1 MTKKEFDP
9 YHRWL
14 GIPASEQPA
23 NHYRLLGIALFE
35 ADADVIESAA
45 IRQITHVRSHALGSH
60 GDTTQ
65 TVLNE
70 IAEAK
75 ITLLHPEKKKQYDEG
90 LRSAA
95 KANEDSP
102 LDVFIQT
109 NVTATSSSAKQTSS
123 KMDRWQNTKQRRQAY
138 VAASAGWICFV
149 LALMWFGFGNEPTGN
164 PVARPSVK
172 QASKTSPKKP
182 ETSITRN
189 VKPPPPTA
197 VAPFDAAKAKEHQ
210 QAWANHLG
218 IPVVTTNSIG
228 MKLALIPPGEFLMG
242 SDEFEE
248 DEKPVHKVTLTQP
261 FQLGV
266 YEVTQEQYE
275 KVVGDNPSKFKGP
288 QNPVEQVSWIEAFAF
303 CKMLSDLPEEKA
315 AGRIYHLPAESQ
327 WEYSCRAGTA
337 TVYGFGDD
345 VSKLGDFAW
354 YKENTRLGTRPVG
367 EKLPNAWGIFGMHGN
382 TWEWCAD
389 WKGNYPQL
397 SVVDPEGPLNGSVRV
412 SRGGH
417 WDTSSITNRTANRGG
432 SSPSTRYGHQG
443 FRVACLIS
451 DDKQPTTTA
460 ITSVES
466 KPLIPENAVQFG
478 GHHYQLVANKV
489 TRMQAKKDAE
499 EKGGHLLRVD
509 SGKEFYF
516 AASLVPRQFGP
527 RFVHVWID
535 GSRLLQGG
543 KNWLYEN
550 GDRVDLNMFPSRD
563 LSERDHD
570 FFLNLGRNS
579 KQQVYLADAGLTYS
593 NEPEIYGYIIEWD
606 N

>member
-14 GIPASEQPA
+14 GIPTSEQPA

-45 IRQITHVRSHALGSH
+45 IRQTTHVRSHALGSH

-109 NVTATSSSAKQTSS
+109 NTVPSSSVKQTSS
-123 KMDRWQNTKQRRQAY
+123 KTDRWKNAKQRRQTY

-149 LALMWFGFGNEPTGN
+149 LALMWFGFGNEPTSN
-164 PVARPSVK
+164 TTARPSVK

-182 ETSITRN
+182 ETNTTRN

-197 VAPFDAAKAKEHQ
+197 VAPFDAIKAKQHQ
-210 QAWANHLG
+210 QAWADHLG

-228 MKLALIPPGEFLMG
+228 MKLALIPPGEFMMG
-242 SDEFEE
+242 SDEFQE

-275 KVVGDNPSKFKGP
+275 KVVGYNPSQFKGP
-288 QNPVEQVSWIEAFAF
+288 QNPVEQVSWLEAFGF
-303 CKMLSDLPEEKA
+303 CEMLSDLPEEKA
-315 AGRIYHLPAESQ
+315 AGRSYYLPTEAQ
-327 WEYSCRAGTA
+327 WEYACRAGT
-337 TVYGFGDD
+337 TTMYGFGDD
-345 VSKLGDFAW
+345 ASDLGQYAW
-354 YKENTRLGTRPVG
+354 YSSSSDGKTHTVG
-367 EKLPNAWGIFGMHGN
+367 QKKPNAWGLYDIHGN
-382 TWEWCAD
+382 LWEWCAD
-389 WKGNYPQL
+389 WYGSYP
-397 SVVDPEGPLNGSVRV
+397 SGSVTNPMGGQTGSFRV
-412 SRGGH
+412 LRGNAWGDPAEVCRSARRYWLH
-417 WDTSSITNRTANRGG
+417 PSNRNNGR
-432 SSPSTRYGHQG
+432 G
-443 FRVACLIS
+443 FRIVCVIS

-466 KPLIPENAVQFG
+466 KPAIPKDAVQFG
-478 GHHYQLVANKV
+478 GHHYQIVTDKV
-489 TRMQAKKDAE
+489 TWMQARNNAQE
-499 EKGGHLLRVD
+499 AGGHLIQINSSSEYNFVADKLT
-509 SGKEFYF
+509 
-516 AASLVPRQFGP
+516 PQF
-527 RFVHVWID
+527 FVWID
-535 GSRLLQGG
+535 GSRLIDGIYRFEDG
-543 KNWLYEN
+543 KP
-550 GDRVDLNMFPSRD
+550 VDLEMFPNTWIEKNFRT
-563 LSERDHD
+563 
-570 FFLNLGRNS
+570 FL
-579 KQQVYLADAGLTYS
+579 YLKPVETGLRLQDGAMAWD
-593 NEPEIYGYIIEWD
+593 NVMAKMHYIIEWD
-606 N
+606 E